1 MAFDAKQFGTAIRK
15 LRVDLGLTQ
24 SELSQKMGLTQAA
37 VVMIE
42 QGKRGVS
49 METIDSLG
57 RALNVPAE
65 CLSVLAFRP
74 MSNSKELADFGQ
86 SLKKL
91 ILAVVD
97 ARNSM
102 TKQTAIASPARVRSK
117 PVKATTR
124 TKVRS
129 RMATARVS

>member
-1 MAFDAKQFGTAIRK
+1 MAFDGKQFGTAIKK
-15 LRVDLGLTQ
+15 LRGDLGLTQ
-24 SELSQKMGLTQAA
+24 SELGQKMGLTQAA
-37 VVMIE
+37 VVLIE
-42 QGKRGVS
+42 QGKRGDS

-57 RALNVPAE
+57 KALNVPAE

-86 SLKKL
+86 SLKEL
-91 ILAVVD
+91 IFAVVD

-102 TKQTAIASPARVRSK
+102 TKPTARVRSK
-117 PVKATTR
+117 PVKATIR
-124 TKVRS
+124 AKAQR